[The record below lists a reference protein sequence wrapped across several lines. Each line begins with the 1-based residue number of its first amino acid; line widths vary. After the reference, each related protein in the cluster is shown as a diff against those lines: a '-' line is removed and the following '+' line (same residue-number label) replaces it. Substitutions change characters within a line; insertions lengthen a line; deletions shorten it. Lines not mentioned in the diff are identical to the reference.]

1 MRICF
6 VTHYDGLY
14 GANRSLLSLI
24 EGLEE
29 YGVESLVVLPSRG
42 DLTDVLA
49 ARNIPHVVTPFKWWM
64 TKPEHRWKAPAR
76 LAFNLAVAPVIAVRI
91 ASWEP
96 DFIHTNSSVT
106 PIGALL
112 AELLSL
118 PHTWH
123 IREFGNLDYGL
134 CRDFGDAVFQWG
146 LNRSEAL
153 VAVSKAVRRNVLD
166 DLSAPT
172 HVVYNGVISEEQARR
187 IGKSARQAQCDADQS
202 SCFTFAILGRIQPSK
217 GQKQAVRAIS
227 RLRKKEMDVRLLI
240 AGDGEEE
247 HESSLIKLIE
257 KLKIADAVS
266 FLGFVDEPFSVY
278 RKADAVL
285 MCSENEAMGRVTAE
299 GMAAACPVI
308 GRDSGGT
315 SELIDH
321 GVNGLLYNES
331 VEALSD
337 CMQRLASNPEW
348 AHKLGMNGWEK
359 AIEEFT
365 VESYSQKMY
374 DVLSSV

>member
-1 MRICF
+1 
-6 VTHYDGLY
+6 
-14 GANRSLLSLI
+14 
-24 EGLEE
+24 
-29 YGVESLVVLPSRG
+29 
-42 DLTDVLA
+42 
-49 ARNIPHVVTPFKWWM
+49 
-64 TKPEHRWKAPAR
+64 
-76 LAFNLAVAPVIAVRI
+76 
-91 ASWEP
+91 
-96 DFIHTNSSVT
+96 
-106 PIGALL
+106 
-112 AELLSL
+112 
-118 PHTWH
+118 
-123 IREFGNLDYGL
+123 
-134 CRDFGDAVFQWG
+134 
-146 LNRSEAL
+146 
-153 VAVSKAVRRNVLD
+153 
-166 DLSAPT
+166 
-172 HVVYNGVISEEQARR
+172 
-187 IGKSARQAQCDADQS
+187 
-202 SCFTFAILGRIQPSK
+202 
-217 GQKQAVRAIS
+217 
-227 RLRKKEMDVRLLI
+227 MDVRLLI